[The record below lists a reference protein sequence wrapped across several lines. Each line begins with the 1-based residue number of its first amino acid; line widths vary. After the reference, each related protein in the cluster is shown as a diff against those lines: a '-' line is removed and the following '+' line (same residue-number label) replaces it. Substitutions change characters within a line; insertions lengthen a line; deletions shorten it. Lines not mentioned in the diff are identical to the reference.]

1 MRGKKEKRFL
11 YVFIGAIP
19 EGEDIPE
26 VASVLRREY
35 LSRLSNPK
43 RARESAY
50 VWRLLELG
58 VERTLGLSP
67 DAVNYRRDTV
77 GRWEADGFCL
87 SISHTEGVC
96 AAAISDSPVGVDIEL
111 IRHLRAES
119 FPRRT
124 LTESEYA
131 EYEAKEGVGRVEF
144 LIRKWTE
151 KESAFKAGAADRVV
165 QPGQTVNIPVRS
177 ERVELLGG
185 SYSLSVCSES
195 LDMLSIVYINEL

>member
-1 MRGKKEKRFL
+1 MEGKEGKRFL
-11 YVFIGAIP
+11 YVFVGAIP

-67 DAVNYRRDTV
+67 DGVSYREDAS
-77 GRWEADGFCL
+77 GRWEADGFYTSL
-87 SISHTEGVC
+87 SHTSGAC

-111 IRHLRAES
+111 IRQLRAES

-124 LTESEYA
+124 LTESEYS
-131 EYEAKEGVGRVEF
+131 EYEAKDGVGRVEF
-144 LIRKWTE
+144 LVRKWTE
-151 KESAFKAGAADRVV
+151 KESAFKAGATDSFIPRSVTSDL
-165 QPGQTVNIPVRS
+165 PIYSQTLEMSDSR
-177 ERVELLGG
+177 
-185 SYSLSVCSES
+185 YALSVCSES